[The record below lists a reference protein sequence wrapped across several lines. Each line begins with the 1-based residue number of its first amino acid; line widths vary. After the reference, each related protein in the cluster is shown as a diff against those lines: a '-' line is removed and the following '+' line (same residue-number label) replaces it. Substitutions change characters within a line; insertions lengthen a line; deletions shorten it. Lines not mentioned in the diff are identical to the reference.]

1 MGTLPRTPVQVW
13 DFIFLYILDVKSRL
27 NPIFYH
33 FIYSLLFHEAHTIQG
48 DAGLD
53 PQFQALPRTP
63 AQVFS
68 ILFLDILGVEGLWE
82 CFFIL
87 NYFFP
92 IDRSSSAL
100 FVAQKTEALST
111 WWEPL
116 PGPLHRFFSF
126 LFLDILDGEVNY
138 IYIFCVEKKS
148 MTLRV
153 FALCQPVPWSGH
165 VFKLPSEAALDFA
178 SVPFHQR
185 VAHCVQFSCK
195 HRPPPPPHS
204 FPRMRTLLVVFIIID

>member
-33 FIYSLLFHEAHTIQG
+33 IIYSLLFHEAHTIQG

-116 PGPLHRFFSF
+116 PGPAQVFF
-126 LFLDILDGEVNY
+126 ILVPGYSWWGSELY
-138 IYIFCVEKKS
+138 IYFLCWKKIDDVKGLCLVPASS
-148 MTLRV
+148 MER
-153 FALCQPVPWSGH
+153 A
-165 VFKLPSEAALDFA
+165 
-178 SVPFHQR
+178 
-185 VAHCVQFSCK
+185 CVQAAIGG
-195 HRPPPPPHS
+195 RPWFRQCALSPKGG
-204 FPRMRTLLVVFIIID
+204 TLCPIQL

>member
-1 MGTLPRTPVQVW
+1 MIGPHLPCSSRRRRR
-13 DFIFLYILDVKSRL
+13 LYPHDD
-27 NPIFYH
+27 NPY
-33 FIYSLLFHEAHTIQG
+33 Q
-48 DAGLD
+48 D
-53 PQFQALPRTP
+53 
-63 AQVFS
+63 
-68 ILFLDILGVEGLWE
+68 
-82 CFFIL
+82 
-87 NYFFP
+87 
-92 IDRSSSAL
+92 
-100 FVAQKTEALST
+100 
-111 WWEPL
+111 
-116 PGPLHRFFSF
+116 LHRFFSF

-195 HRPPPPPHS
+195 HRPRPPPHS
-204 FPRMRTLLVVFIIID
+204 FSRMRSLLVVFILFFFFNCSFFFMSQNLITRKKQPHHELQKRRRPFLSTMQLNFCCFCYRRWR